1 MITITKTIKSIG
13 NLFDRM
19 GKGRVQSWLIR
30 MGPEWAEANGYS
42 YDDILRGLSKW
53 PWHQSPEKIAEE
65 RKIRRVIRELNSY
78 NDRELRDLGIARSEI
93 GTAVRFGRPGYE
105 RDLDKAA

>member
-13 NLFDRM
+13 NFFDRM
-19 GKGRVQSWLIR
+19 GKARLQSWLIR

-42 YDDILRGLSKW
+42 YHDILLGLSKW
-53 PWHQSPEKIAEE
+53 PRRRSPEKIAEE
-65 RKIRRVIRELNSY
+65 KEIKRVIRELNSY
-78 NDRELRDLGIARSEI
+78 NDRELRDLNIARGEI
-93 GTAVRFGRPGYE
+93 ETAVRFGRLGYE